1 MTTKTTTSE
10 YLLLFRG
17 TLWPKDLSPEEI
29 QNAIAKFTSW
39 FERLKTEGKV
49 KSGRPL
55 EHHGKIVTGSNTVM
69 DGPFSESK
77 EAIAGFFII
86 QADSLEEAVQIA
98 KNCPSLDN
106 GQTVEV
112 RAIASEAADFRLRGK
127 RRLVEKVPLSKLV
140 PALAGRVILHPTC
153 TVKPYNLIEYGFV
166 PVIRS
171 HRDDRRRYP

>member
-39 FERLKTEGKV
+39 FERLKSEGKV

-55 EHHGKIVTGSNTVM
+55 EHHGKIVTGRNTVV

-86 QADSLEEAVQIA
+86 QAESLEEAVQIA
-98 KNCPSLDN
+98 KNCPSLDH

-112 RAIASEAADFRLRGK
+112 RAIASEAAELQVARQK
-127 RRLVEKVPLSKLV
+127 K
-140 PALAGRVILHPTC
+140 AG
-153 TVKPYNLIEYGFV
+153 
-166 PVIRS
+166 
-171 HRDDRRRYP
+171 

>member
-17 TLWPKDLSPEEI
+17 TLWPKDFSPEEI
-29 QNAIAKFTSW
+29 QNGIAKFISW
-39 FERLKTEGKV
+39 FERLKNEGKV
-49 KSGRPL
+49 KSGHPL
-55 EHHGKIVTGSNTVM
+55 EHHGKIVTGRNTVV

-112 RAIASEAADFRLRGK
+112 RPIASEAAELQVARQK
-127 RRLVEKVPLSKLV
+127 K
-140 PALAGRVILHPTC
+140 AG
-153 TVKPYNLIEYGFV
+153 
-166 PVIRS
+166 
-171 HRDDRRRYP
+171 